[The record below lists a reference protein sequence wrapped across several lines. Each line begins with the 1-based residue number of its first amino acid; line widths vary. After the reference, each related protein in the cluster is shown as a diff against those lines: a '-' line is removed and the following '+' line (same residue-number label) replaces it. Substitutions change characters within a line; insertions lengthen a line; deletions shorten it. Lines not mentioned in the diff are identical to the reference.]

1 LAEEMRILYVATTR
15 ARERLILTA
24 SQKQTNCRQIISNGF
39 FLGSEAIPDW
49 QLRSCSSSLQW
60 VLYTLSE
67 QKSLHSAFGTG
78 LAEKAIDDDLFS
90 FKLYDQVQLKQLSEF
105 VLKLRTDRSLAP
117 PPVGGDR
124 LAPTLAAGVRR
135 LAQVKESLNWRYRFG
150 DAYVLPA
157 KTSVTQLTHRNDEY
171 IKFDYSRAL
180 DRQPSAL
187 ISAEAALT
195 EAIEPRLLGTATH
208 LIISQL
214 DLVGPV
220 TEEAIEKT
228 KDKLLADNAITASV
242 IERIDIGSIM
252 TFFESELG
260 KMAFEPENTVLR
272 EWPFTFA
279 LPAYEFDNSL
289 HNSHFTS
296 DENIIVQGIIDML
309 IRTPK
314 GLVIIDFKTDNI
326 TPGQVRERAEVY
338 RRQLDLYSRAASAI
352 LKSESIAKW
361 LYFLTPACAFEL
373 K

>member
-1 LAEEMRILYVATTR
+1 
-15 ARERLILTA
+15 LILTA

-39 FLGSEAIPDW
+39 FLGAESIPDW
-49 QLRSCSSSLQW
+49 QLRSCSSSLEW
-60 VLYTLSE
+60 VLYALSE

-78 LAEKAIDDDLFS
+78 PAEKALDDDLFS
-90 FKLYDQVQLKQLSEF
+90 FKLYDQAQLKQLSEF
-105 VLKLRTDRSLAP
+105 VLKLKTDRSLAP
-117 PPVGGDR
+117 PPVGGAR
-124 LAPTLAAGVRR
+124 LASTPAVGGKL
-135 LAQVKESLNWRYRFG
+135 LAQVKKSLAWGYRFG

-171 IKFDYSRAL
+171 IKFDYSRSL

-187 ISAEAALT
+187 ISAEAERVA
-195 EAIEPRLLGTATH
+195 ASSAAWGWLGTATH

-214 DLVGPV
+214 DLVRHRRI
-220 TEEAIEKT
+220 TEESIENT
-228 KDKLLADNAITASV
+228 KEKLLADNAIAASV
-242 IERIDIGSIM
+242 AERIDTDSIM

-260 KMAFEPENTVLR
+260 KMAFDAENTVLR

-279 LPAYEFDNSL
+279 LPASEFDNSL
-289 HNSHFTS
+289 HASRFTS
-296 DENIIVQGIIDML
+296 GGSLKAEGFGDGRIRDTIIIQGIIDML

-326 TPGQVRERAEVY
+326 TPGQVHERAELY